1 MGDTE
6 LTLTPTYAN
15 NTPKNMGG
23 ECMSGSVH
31 FQGNRWVIHIYWQ
44 GKRHKIWRDYDSFQ
58 PFFTKKR
65 ALMERGKI
73 ESKVIPMRGEK

>member
-1 MGDTE
+1 
-6 LTLTPTYAN
+6 
-15 NTPKNMGG
+15 
-23 ECMSGSVH
+23 MSGSVH

-73 ESKVIPMRGEK
+73 ESKVIPMRRER